1 MTTEKSKSWTYVQNL
16 DLRKRIEEIFQT
28 KGEYYARMEGMM
40 EVIEGLMEATSVGE
54 DKKNVLIE
62 IEKAILRI
70 EKVLL
75 DLTVENLIYINAL
88 KEGLSAIESRLEK
101 LETLDEM
108 R

>member
-16 DLRKRIEEIFQT
+16 DLRKRIEEIFQI

-70 EKVLL
+70 EKELL